1 MKENPYLKEDKVCV
15 ECQKPERRDVYELP
29 CSDQQKGRN
38 VLHRVCSGPEG
49 SVETLQWLLEVMPH
63 LKTPEIL
70 NEGKNVSILSVGCEK
85 KKKNML

>member
-1 MKENPYLKEDKVCV
+1 MCRSIAKNQNKKGCAQTPFC
-15 ECQKPERRDVYELP
+15 
-29 CSDQQKGRN
+29 DQQKGRN

-70 NEGKNVSILSVGCEK
+70 NEGKNVGALISKKLMYTTKVIQCYLS
-85 KKKNML
+85 L

>member
-1 MKENPYLKEDKVCV
+1 MHKSS
-15 ECQKPERRDVYELP
+15 

-63 LKTPEIL
+63 LKTPGIL
-70 NEGKNVSILSVGCEK
+70 NTGKNVNLYCSYIHTGRDRLMSK
-85 KKKNML
+85 RL